1 MINEIITVCR
11 ARKKAGERSN
21 TKRNEI
27 NGSQNALLY
36 WLRIVHLLFFRK
48 NGRERK
54 GSDSKGFFF
63 LLLLCC
69 LKALFISFRNRNA
82 Y

>member
-11 ARKKAGERSN
+11 ARKKAGEKSN

-63 LLLLCC
+63 SSSTLLSESVVH
-69 LKALFISFRNRNA
+69 FF
-82 Y
+82 